1 MKNTKN
7 NELQDNKEIETR
19 LNVSQSI
26 LDLSYRLIS
35 HYDAKTNQLLTLI
48 GFDFLIIS
56 VVFTAFLTNFSTLSQ
71 INKITVIVFVFSN
84 LFSVVVSI
92 LMIRLALIPHVHTV
106 VKTKKPKYGLFYFK
120 DVVSNLDE
128 ENYVKV
134 LLGKSRPTESE
145 YYDNKN
151 ETYSFEKCIIEDC
164 ARDIFAHSEI
174 LSIKTKYVKYA
185 FNAATISIIF
195 LVFSLLCIALVF
207 MFL

>member
-1 MKNTKN
+1 
-7 NELQDNKEIETR
+7 
-19 LNVSQSI
+19 
-26 LDLSYRLIS
+26 
-35 HYDAKTNQLLTLI
+35 
-48 GFDFLIIS
+48 
-56 VVFTAFLTNFSTLSQ
+56 
-71 INKITVIVFVFSN
+71 
-84 LFSVVVSI
+84 
-92 LMIRLALIPHVHTV
+92 MIRLALIPHVHTV

-195 LVFSLLCIALVF
+195 FG
-207 MFL
+207 FLIIMYCLSVHVPLTFLPVP

>member
-71 INKITVIVFVFSN
+71 INKITVIVFVF
-84 LFSVVVSI
+84 F
-92 LMIRLALIPHVHTV
+92 
-106 VKTKKPKYGLFYFK
+106 
-120 DVVSNLDE
+120 
-128 ENYVKV
+128 
-134 LLGKSRPTESE
+134 
-145 YYDNKN
+145 
-151 ETYSFEKCIIEDC
+151 
-164 ARDIFAHSEI
+164 
-174 LSIKTKYVKYA
+174 
-185 FNAATISIIF
+185 
-195 LVFSLLCIALVF
+195 
-207 MFL
+207 